1 MYYYS
6 KLVKSIIGD
15 YVYEALTK
23 SILKLDTKSV
33 VDIDELASSLKI
45 APKSVVAFLME
56 NLSDMEKDGAKEIKL
71 PWDKNASMLVNKM
84 GQDVYKGHISKNG
97 KIAHEFDLCSIPQ
110 LSAHLLSHFELY
122 NETPEQKEETK
133 EQAPPEINEPTIE
146 APIEEGSAMESSF
159 SSEHIKQHLHALEA
173 KINALIMLS
182 VKEPIKKNQ
191 AGLNK
196 AVKALKKG
204 GLAPTMPKPPR
215 PGIHA
220 GSQQGIAQTGIHS
233 DKTAASDMGLR
244 EKYDVQNP
252 NLKSGNVL
260 SQQHGLPQQP
270 KSPKQLKQTKS
281 PATQGQLKQS
291 EQAKEKQNKMS
302 FAIKSDKENS
312 KCLDCG
318 QPDMKNGHFQR
329 CACFKIMSE
338 PTMKKSDNNVV
349 TLFFK
354 NDWKEDDKIA
364 LWLSLKKNRRE

>member
-1 MYYYS
+1 M
-6 KLVKSIIGD
+6 KSI
-15 YVYEALTK
+15 V
-23 SILKLDTKSV
+23 KLDTKSV

-71 PWDKNASMLVNKM
+71 PWDKNSSMLINKL
-84 GQDVYKGHISKNG
+84 GQDTYKGHIAKSG
-97 KIAHEFDLCSIPQ
+97 KIVHEFDLCSIPQ

-122 NETPEQKEETK
+122 NETPEQKEESKDSVT
-133 EQAPPEINEPTIE
+133 PEIIEPQKE
-146 APIEEGSAMESSF
+146 ASAIKEESSSSTSESSF
-159 SSEHIKQHLHALEA
+159 SPEHIRQHLHALES

-182 VKEPIKKNQ
+182 VKEPVKKNQ
-191 AGLNK
+191 ANLNK
-196 AVKALKKG
+196 AVKSLKKA

-215 PGIHA
+215 PGMHA

-233 DKTAASDMGLR
+233 NKTVSTDMGLR

-252 NLKSGNVL
+252 NLKSGNAL
-260 SQQHGLPQQP
+260 AQQHGLPQQP
-270 KSPKQLKQTKS
+270 KAPKALKQPKG
-281 PATQGQLKQS
+281 PAAGQLQQS
-291 EQAKEKQNKMS
+291 EPAKEKKNKMS

-318 QPDMKNGHFQR
+318 QNDMKDGKYQR

-338 PTMKKSDNNVV
+338 PTMKKSDNNIV

-354 NDWKEDDKIA
+354 DDWKEDDKIA